1 MIELV
6 AAILFIAGYGMIT
19 MEQKL
24 FVSKAA
30 TATLLAVFLWILA
43 AITIP
48 IQSFNQQITQTGSD
62 LFGLLVFLLA
72 AMTLVEILIHYHA
85 FDLLESWL
93 RSINFS
99 MRNLAWVLLGITY
112 FASMFIANL
121 TITII
126 MIQIARRLFPKELL
140 ILVSIAIVIASN
152 TGGST
157 SPIGD
162 LNTIM
167 LWFAHKFTAVQILS
181 LGFLPSLATTCV
193 AGALLFRKISTKDL
207 VTTNSEAPTLRI
219 SRSDTAI
226 IIASL
231 LAFLMPLAASLF
243 NIPAYMGIIFGLGI
257 VWVMIDFAKRV
268 RPQTTHLQAK
278 IQNFMQRTDIESIQ
292 FFIGILLSVGA
303 LTALGVLQT
312 ITNTVLGQFP
322 DAIRIIEAFIGL
334 GFASAIVDNIPLTAA
349 AINALP
355 SVSSNLWVL
364 LALCVTSGGSLLI
377 VGSASGVV
385 AMGMIKELSFGK
397 YFKIGT
403 IPALLGFTAGV
414 LVWVVEQYATGLF

>member
-1 MIELV
+1 MIELLAGV
-6 AAILFIAGYGMIT
+6 LFVVGYAIIT

-30 TATLLAVFLWILA
+30 TSTLLAVFLWIIA
-43 AITIP
+43 AFTVP
-48 IQSFNQQITQTGSD
+48 MQSFNDHIAQTGSD

-85 FDLLESWL
+85 FDVLQSWL
-93 RSINFS
+93 RAMNLS
-99 MRNLAWVLLGITY
+99 MRTLAWVILAITY
-112 FASMFIANL
+112 VASMFIANL
-121 TITII
+121 TITIV

-140 ILVSIAIVIASN
+140 IPISIAVVIASN

-167 LWFAHKFTAVQILS
+167 LWFAHKFSAAQIISFGLI
-181 LGFLPSLATTCV
+181 PSIITTVV
-193 AGALLFRKISTKDL
+193 AGILLFMNIPKTAL
-207 VTTNSEAPTLRI
+207 VEESNPETSFKP

-226 IIASL
+226 IVTSI
-231 LAFLMPLAASLF
+231 LAFLLPLAASLF
-243 NIPAYMGIIFGLGI
+243 NVPAYMGLLFGLGV
-257 VWVMIDFAKRV
+257 VWVMIDFAKQV
-268 RPQTTHLQAK
+268 RPQPTHLQAR

-303 LTALGVLQT
+303 LSALGVLQMV
-312 ITNTVLGQFP
+312 TNNILGHFP
-322 DAIRIIEAFIGL
+322 DTMRTVEAFIGL

-355 SVSSNLWVL
+355 NVSPILWVL

-377 VGSASGVV
+377 IGSASGVV
-385 AMGMIKELSFGK
+385 AMGMVKELTFGK
-397 YFKIGT
+397 YFKTGT
-403 IPALLGFTAGV
+403 LPAFLGFAAGIIA
-414 LVWVVEQYATGLF
+414 WAIEAHLFGAL